1 MIIAVFQETLILACF
16 AAMLHALHIVVTKRK
31 YILVAL

>member
-1 MIIAVFQETLILACF
+1 MIIAVFQETLILAF
-16 AAMLHALHIVVTKRK
+16 YAAMLLASHIVVTKRK